1 MPIESCKDILIS
13 LRSFVDMIK
22 GSRNM
27 VLEAET
33 LIHKKRQKPK
43 KRANHKNQN
52 LSKDML
58 LIKQRVEK
66 KKRPAV
72 SKNSARSSSSGTGN
86 TSYGKRRPSG
96 GRKTFFAE
104 ALSVVGGSFGRL
116 LRGIS
121 KGIHT
126 ASLFSSR
133 APSQRSFLLVTGL
146 AATLMLLAYGMQHHI
161 EGGSAEEEIAL
172 PEDGTARV
180 HMLHYIAP
188 ESEAK
193 GSGEVGI
200 PDGRIIDKVK
210 TFTYTIERGDTL
222 SEVAAKHDLDV
233 GTLISFN
240 DIDDVRRVMAG
251 TDLTIPDVDGI
262 PHTVKKGDTLERI
275 AGRYDVPLENIL
287 DANNL
292 QSATIQPGQTLF
304 IPGGEIS
311 EYEYKKAMGTLF
323 VYPTVGRLTSGYG
336 YRQDPFTG
344 IRRMHYGIDLS
355 NSVGTT
361 VKSTMAGRVASIG
374 NQPRGYGKYVVIQ
387 HRHGFQS
394 LYGHLSTIAVRRGEY
409 IRQGQKI
416 GDMGNSG
423 RSTGPHLHFSI
434 YKNNVPV
441 NPLSGYLY
449 Q

>member
-1 MPIESCKDILIS
+1 MTIESCKDILIS
-13 LRSFVDMIK
+13 LRYFVDMIK
-22 GSRNM
+22 GSRIM
-27 VLEAET
+27 VLEADT

-43 KRANHKNQN
+43 KRVNNGSQT

-58 LIKQRVEK
+58 LLKQRVGRK
-66 KKRPAV
+66 KKQV
-72 SKNSARSSSSGTGN
+72 SPEYSPRT
-86 TSYGKRRPSG
+86 TSFGKGKRAG
-96 GRKTFFAE
+96 ERKTIFAR
-104 ALSVVGGSFGRL
+104 AFHAKDGYRNRL
-116 LRGIS
+116 LKWFHRGFNI
-121 KGIHT
+121 GQ
-126 ASLFSSR
+126 LLPLRGSSR
-133 APSQRSFLLVTGL
+133 GFSQGNLLSLVGL
-146 AATLMLLAYGMQHHI
+146 AAALMLISYGLYYHF
-161 EGGSAEEEIAL
+161 GGEPVEDSIAL
-172 PEDGTARV
+172 PDDSSARV
-180 HMLHYIAP
+180 HLLHYIAP

-200 PDGRIIDKVK
+200 PDGRIIDQVK

-222 SEVAAKHDLDV
+222 SEIAAKHDLDV

-251 TDLTIPDVDGI
+251 TDLTVPDVDGI
-262 PHTVKKGDTLERI
+262 PYTVKKGDTLERI

-287 DANNL
+287 DANDL

-323 VYPTVGRLTSGYG
+323 IYPSLGRLTSGYG
-336 YRQDPFTG
+336 YRNDPFTG
-344 IRRMHYGIDLS
+344 IRRMHYGIDLAE
-355 NSVGTT
+355 SVGTP
-361 VKSTMAGRVASIG
+361 VNSTMAGRVATIG
-374 NQPRGYGKYVVIQ
+374 NQP
-387 HRHGFQS
+387 RHGFQS
-394 LYGHLSTIAVRRGEY
+394 LYGHLSTIEVRRGEY

-416 GDMGNSG
+416 GEMGNSG
-423 RSTGPHLHFSI
+423 RSTGPHLHFSL